1 VDDESWLA
9 AQFEAHRP
17 RLRAIAYRMLGSYS
31 EADDAVQDVW
41 LRVSRRDLSDVANL
55 GGWLTTVAGRIC
67 LDQLRARQARREE
80 SLETVDRPD
89 PTDRELATDPESEAV
104 LAESVGLA
112 LLLILDT
119 LSPAERLAFVL
130 HDMFAVPFD
139 EIATIVGR
147 TPAAAKMLASR
158 ARRRIR
164 TADTAPETMA
174 LAGRAE
180 TDAHRQRLVVE
191 AFLAASRD
199 GDFAALVAMLDP
211 SVVARADEAAGPI
224 GRPVAVR
231 GAQDVARQA
240 LLFSHRARHARL
252 ALVNGTVGLA
262 VTARGQ
268 LSTVLTFTVVRGKIV
283 EIQILA
289 DPERLRQ
296 LEVVTLDRPG

>member
-1 VDDESWLA
+1 MGDESWLA

-67 LDQLRARQARREE
+67 LDQLRARRARREE
-80 SLETVDRPD
+80 SLEAVDRPD

-119 LSPAERLAFVL
+119 LSPAERVAFVL

-164 TADTAPETMA
+164 TADTAPET
-174 LAGRAE
+174 
-180 TDAHRQRLVVE
+180 DAHRQRLVVE

-211 SVVARADEAAGPI
+211 SVVARADEATGPI

-262 VTARGQ
+262 VTARSQ

-289 DPERLRQ
+289 DPDRLRQ

>member
-1 VDDESWLA
+1 MDHESWLA

-17 RLRAIAYRMLGSYS
+17 RLRAIAYRMLGSDS
-31 EADDAVQDVW
+31 EADDAVQEVW
-41 LRVSRRDLSDVANL
+41 LRVGHRDVSDVANL
-55 GGWLTTVAGRIC
+55 GGWLTTVAGRVC
-67 LDQLRARQARREE
+67 LDQLRSRKARREE
-80 SLETVDRPD
+80 ALDHVDRP
-89 PTDRELATDPESEAV
+89 ELAAGDVDPESEAV
-104 LAESVGLA
+104 LAESVGIA

-158 ARRRIR
+158 ARRRVR
-164 TADTAPETMA
+164 NADTAPET
-174 LAGRAE
+174 
-180 TDAHRQRLVVE
+180 DVHRQRLVVE

-199 GDFAALVAMLDP
+199 GDFAALVAILDP
-211 SVVARADEAAGPI
+211 SVVARADEAAGPV
-224 GRPVAVR
+224 GGPVKVR
-231 GAQDVARQA
+231 GARDVARQA
-240 LLFSHRARHARL
+240 LLFSQRARHARL
-252 ALVNGTVGLA
+252 AVVDGAVGLA
-262 VTARGQ
+262 VTTRGQ

-283 EIQILA
+283 EIEILA

>member
-1 VDDESWLA
+1 VDDENWLA

-55 GGWLTTVAGRIC
+55 GGWLTTVAGRVC
-67 LDQLRARQARREE
+67 LDQLRARRARREE
-80 SLETVDRPD
+80 SLEAADRPD
-89 PTDRELATDPESEAV
+89 PPDRAVATDPESEAV
-104 LAESVGLA
+104 LADSVGLA

-164 TADTAPETMA
+164 TADTAPET
-174 LAGRAE
+174 
-180 TDAHRQRLVVE
+180 DAHRQRLVVD

-211 SVVARADEAAGPI
+211 SVVARADEAAGP

-240 LLFSHRARHARL
+240 LLFSQRARHARL
-252 ALVNGTVGLA
+252 ALVDGTVGLA
-262 VTARGQ
+262 VTTRGQ
-268 LSTVLTFTVVRGKIV
+268 LSTVLTFSVVRGRIV

-289 DPERLRQ
+289 DPARLHQ
-296 LEVVTLDRPG
+296 LDVGPLDQP

>member
-1 VDDESWLA
+1 MGDESWLA

-55 GGWLTTVAGRIC
+55 GGWLTTVAGRVC
-67 LDQLRARQARREE
+67 LDQLRARRARREE
-80 SLETVDRPD
+80 SLEAVDRPD

-164 TADTAPETMA
+164 TADAAPV
-174 LAGRAE
+174 
-180 TDAHRQRLVVE
+180 TDAHRHRLVVE

-252 ALVNGTVGLA
+252 ALVNGRVGLA

-283 EIQILA
+283 AIQILA
-289 DPERLRQ
+289 DPDRLRQ
-296 LEVVTLDRPG
+296 LEVATLDRPD